1 MIVLDEQL
9 LGRGIEHD
17 IGRWYRGKVQ
27 FILDL
32 RPNTI
37 IKDDTIPALL
47 QQQSQ
52 PTFVT
57 INDRD
62 FWQRAPCDVRYC
74 MACFALSDDRASDIS
89 RLLRVLFRLSEFR
102 TKAQRMGKIVRVTR
116 GAVSYYAVHNRQTQT
131 ITLGN

>member
-17 IGRWYRGKVQ
+17 IARWYRGKVQ
-27 FILDL
+27 FIIDL
-32 RPNTI
+32 RPNTV
-37 IKDDTIPALL
+37 IKDDAIPALL

-62 FWQRAPCDVRYC
+62 FWQRAPCDARYC
-74 MACFALSDDRASDIS
+74 MVCFTLSDGHTGDIPQS
-89 RLLRVLFRLSEFR
+89 LRTLFRLPEFR

-116 GAVSYYAVHNRQTQT
+116 GAISYNAVHNRQTRT
-131 ITLGN
+131 IVLGD